1 MEHTIN
7 DVIKDLYIDNQHT
20 NNQIINDEQILSLVG
35 DESLT
40 EDVLSTKEETDI
52 NIMESVDT
60 EICENTQEG
69 TSKIEDKQLLS
80 NNETVI
86 NEQPFNE
93 QPLNQAQIIFNN
105 NIKVKK
111 EKINNNVP
119 KYNIILSEN
128 DVDDE
133 DCSYS
138 CAIF

>member
-1 MEHTIN
+1 M
-7 DVIKDLYIDNQHT
+7 
-20 NNQIINDEQILSLVG
+20 
-35 DESLT
+35 T